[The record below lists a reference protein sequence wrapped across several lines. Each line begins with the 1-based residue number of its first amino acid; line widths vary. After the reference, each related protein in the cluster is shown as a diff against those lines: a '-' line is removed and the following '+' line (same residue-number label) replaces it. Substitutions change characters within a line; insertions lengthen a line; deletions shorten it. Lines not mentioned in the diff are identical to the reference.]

1 MDSLVRNIT
10 VIPYSDA
17 WRQVWNNIVDSSRNG
32 TFMHR
37 REYVEYHRNR
47 FTDCSL
53 LALRTDKPVAV
64 LPANR
69 VGSTLFSHQGLTFG
83 GWISLAKEVDMLSM
97 LDIFDATASFARAN
111 DICRIVYKPVP
122 HIYCRYPAEEDL
134 YALFRCNARL
144 IASNVSTAIPLSS
157 PLAFNQNARRG
168 VKKALDEGISVT
180 ETNDFAPFW
189 QLLSELLTERY
200 NTLPVHSLDEIRLL
214 KSLFPSNIRLFTA
227 SINDEPIAGVVIY
240 DSGTVAHAQYIA
252 ANARGK
258 QLHALP
264 LVFSH
269 LISNVF
275 ASRHYFDFGTSNE
288 NNGTYLNEGLVRQKT
303 GMGGRAVVYNTYE
316 FSI

>member
-37 REYVEYHRNR
+37 REYVEYHRDR

-53 LALRTDKPVAV
+53 LALRADKPVAV

-97 LDIFDATASFARAN
+97 LGIFDATASFARAN

-180 ETNDFAPFW
+180 ETISLHSGNSSASCS
-189 QLLSELLTERY
+189 LSATIPCQCIHSTKYACSNRYFQAISGFSPLRLTMNR
-200 NTLPVHSLDEIRLL
+200 LPVL
-214 KSLFPSNIRLFTA
+214 
-227 SINDEPIAGVVIY
+227 
-240 DSGTVAHAQYIA
+240 
-252 ANARGK
+252 
-258 QLHALP
+258 
-264 LVFSH
+264 
-269 LISNVF
+269 
-275 ASRHYFDFGTSNE
+275 
-288 NNGTYLNEGLVRQKT
+288 
-303 GMGGRAVVYNTYE
+303 
-316 FSI
+316 